1 MTAIQLLVVNGK
13 ATVIQ
18 VRKMESRWRIRVGQ
32 GWIEGWQC
40 IAQLTD
46 AQVVIAVACFEGFF
60 LYRRKTRALRGKQW
74 GAVTNDGPGRFGPLR
89 PQAAALQQLGQRIGL
104 QQQGDGQRVQAVQ
117 ADHPLSIAVASVLR
131 HIVRA
136 GGFVLSSIG
145 QVCQRLALFV
155 EQLKF
160 NPVLYLF
167 AAENIFIG
175 AEGIR
180 TVLGIV
186 HVVP

>member
-1 MTAIQLLVVNGK
+1 M
-13 ATVIQ
+13 
-18 VRKMESRWRIRVGQ
+18 
-32 GWIEGWQC
+32 
-40 IAQLTD
+40 
-46 AQVVIAVACFEGFF
+46 
-60 LYRRKTRALRGKQW
+60 
-74 GAVTNDGPGRFGPLR
+74 
-89 PQAAALQQLGQRIGL
+89 
-104 QQQGDGQRVQAVQ
+104 QAVQ

-155 EQLKF
+155 EQLKLD
-160 NPVLYLF
+160 PVLYLF

-186 HVVP
+186 HFGP